1 MVNIT
6 NMQQLHS
13 LIDRGMIKGCGHC
26 NAEFDDDDFAFAL
39 ETGTCQC
46 CHEILYKG
54 LTDCDMRK
62 EVK

>member
-13 LIDRGMIKGCGHC
+13 LINRGIIKGCGHC
-26 NAEFDDDDFAFAL
+26 NAEFDDNDFAFAL

-46 CHEILYKG
+46 CHEVLYKG
-54 LTDCDMRK
+54 IADCDMENK
-62 EVK
+62 

>member
-6 NMQQLHS
+6 NMQQLKS
-13 LIDRGMIKGCGHC
+13 LIDRDILKGCGYC
-26 NAEFDDDDFAFAL
+26 KAEFDDDDFAFAL
-39 ETGTCQC
+39 ETGTCQY

-54 LTDCDMRK
+54 LTDCNMRK